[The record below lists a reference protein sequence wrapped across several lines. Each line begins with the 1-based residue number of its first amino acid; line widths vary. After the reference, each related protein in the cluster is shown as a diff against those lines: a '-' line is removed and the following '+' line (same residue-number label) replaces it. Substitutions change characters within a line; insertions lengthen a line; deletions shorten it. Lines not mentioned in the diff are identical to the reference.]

1 MSFELTIL
9 GSGSATPTP
18 ERYPSAQ
25 FLVFADLYILID
37 CGEGTQVQ
45 MMRYGV
51 KSFRLDMVFI
61 SHLHPDHFLGLP
73 GLISSLSLKGRTEPL
88 DIYCP
93 KGLQEILDVQFLFG
107 EVHLNYE
114 LNYHIFDDSS
124 ERIEF
129 EDKNL
134 KVSSFELNHR
144 LICRGFVFQEKK
156 SSRKIK
162 KELPNASKLPPEAY
176 PVLRSGK
183 DYIEPAGKTW
193 HYEDYTIP
201 NDHAFSYAYI
211 TDTLYLPQL
220 ANRFAEIEINT
231 LYHEATF
238 MDDLKDKAIHTFH
251 STAKEAAEF
260 AAKSGVKRLLIGH
273 FSSRYKDLDPVL
285 QEAREIFPDTFL
297 AIDGARFETI

>member
-25 FLVFADLYILID
+25 FLVFADHYILID

-51 KSFRLDMVFI
+51 KSFRMDMVFI

-107 EVHLNYE
+107 EVHLSYE
-114 LNYHIFDDSS
+114 LRFHIFKDSS
-124 ERIEF
+124 ENIEF

-134 KVSSFELNHR
+134 SVLSFELSHR
-144 LICRGFVFQEKK
+144 LACRGFVFKEKK
-156 SSRKIK
+156 TPRKIK
-162 KELPNASKLPPEAY
+162 KERTDASKLPPEAY
-176 PVLRSGK
+176 SVLRNGK
-183 DYIEPAGKTW
+183 DYIDTEGKTW
-193 HYEDYTIP
+193 HSEDYTIP
-201 NDHAFSYAYI
+201 NDTPFSYAYI
-211 TDTLYLPQL
+211 TDTLYMPQL
-220 ANRFAEIEINT
+220 ANRFADIEINT

-238 MDDLKDKAIHTFH
+238 MNDLKEKAINTFH
-251 STAKEAAEF
+251 STAVEAAEF
-260 AAKSGVKRLLIGH
+260 ANISGANRLLIGH
-273 FSSRYKDLDPVL
+273 FSSRYKDLEPML
-285 QEAREIFPDTFL
+285 QEARDVFPNTFL
-297 AIDGARFETI
+297 AVDGARFE